1 MEDLKG
7 ALRVVA
13 SVAAIIA
20 LIVLFVD
27 AKTFLSDN
35 SWRDPS
41 AIQIMQVYIEK
52 FIAPALLT
60 IGLAIAVYIGTRAG
74 DGTARTWDSRAHR
87 RGASTPATDGE
98 DVAPGFCEHGK
109 WRRECPYCNPSEAAE
124 PEAEA

>member
-1 MEDLKG
+1 MRDLKG

-13 SVAAIIA
+13 GVAAIIA

-35 SWRDPS
+35 SWQDPS
-41 AIQIMQVYIEK
+41 AIQIMQVYVEK

-74 DGTARTWDSRAHR
+74 DG
-87 RGASTPATDGE
+87 ATT
-98 DVAPGFCEHGK
+98 DVGDVGPGFCRHGE
-109 WRRECPYCNPSEAAE
+109 WRSECPQCNPSGTESSE
-124 PEAEA
+124 TET

>member
-1 MEDLKG
+1 MADLKG

-13 SVAAIIA
+13 GVAAIIA

-35 SWRDPS
+35 SWQDPS

-74 DGTARTWDSRAHR
+74 DGAT
-87 RGASTPATDGE
+87 TDGG
-98 DVAPGFCEHGK
+98 DVGPGAYRDDE
-109 WRRECPYCNPSEAAE
+109 WRSECPDCNRSETE
-124 PEAEA
+124 KPETET